1 MMLSGGG
8 FRAVL
13 STMQGMMLSTLR
25 FRYTEPAFGA
35 RGAGWNES
43 GPDRR
48 VEPIEAAR
56 DGGMGFQP

>member
-1 MMLSGGG
+1 MLSMMLSII
-8 FRAVL
+8 
-13 STMQGMMLSTLR
+13 R
-25 FRYTEPAFGA
+25 FRYREVAIEA

-56 DGGMGFQP
+56 DGGMGFRP